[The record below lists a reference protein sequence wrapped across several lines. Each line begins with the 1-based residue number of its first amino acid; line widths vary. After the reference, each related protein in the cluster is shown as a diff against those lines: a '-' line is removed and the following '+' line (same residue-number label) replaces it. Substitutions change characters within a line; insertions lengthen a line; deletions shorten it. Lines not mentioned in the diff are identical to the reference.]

1 MKINVHAGHNKI
13 VQGASSLLNEVS
25 ENRIVK
31 NEVISLLKKQGHTV
45 YDCTDA
51 IATTQNANLKRIV
64 SKCNAHKV
72 DLDVSIHLNS
82 GRNDKKGD
90 GKTGGVE
97 VICYNAGTEA
107 IAERICKKISKDLGV
122 RNRGVIYNKNLYVLK
137 NTKAPALLIEC
148 VFVDDKDD
156 YEQWNAKQCAKAIVE
171 AILNKS
177 ITEVPKSSYLI
188 KVANVKK
195 GDVLNIREKPDA
207 NSKKV
212 GSLKYDDPNKYTI
225 VDVKDGWGLLKSGQ
239 SNRNKWINLYYT
251 KKV

>member
-13 VQGASSLLNEVS
+13 VQGANGLLNEVT
-25 ENRIVK
+25 ENRKVK

-51 IATTQNANLKRIV
+51 ISTSQNANLKRIV

-82 GRNDKKGD
+82 GG
-90 GKTGGVE
+90 GTGVE
-97 VICYNAGTEA
+97 VYTYDNGTKTYA
-107 IAERICKKISKDLGV
+107 TRICDKISKSLGI
-122 RNRGVIYNKNLYVLK
+122 RNRGIKNGKSLYVLR

-148 VFVDDKDD
+148 CFVDSKTDKA
-156 YEQWNAKQCAKAIVE
+156 QWNAKQCAKAIVE

-177 ITEVPKSSYLI
+177 ITEVPKTSYLI

-212 GSLKYDDPNKYTI
+212 GSLAYNDPYKYTI
-225 VDVKDGWGLLKSGQ
+225 VDVKDGWGLLKSGKE
-239 SNRNKWINLYYT
+239 NRNRWINLYYT